1 MPALNPDQ
9 WTTLPRIE
17 EPNLDWIERPVIRVV
32 TAPSLLEGA
41 GFPVRRPWPS
51 ADLGFRQAG
60 PFLLLDHLGAVEY
73 APGEAKGAPWHL
85 HRGFETVTY
94 IIDGAMAHHDSQ
106 GGGGLNELSRH
117 LAYAEAGVSE
127 IALESSWFFDRCVEP
142 LGHIR
147 LMLDLPR
154 RNFGPFRP

>member
-1 MPALNPDQ
+1 MVRSWWLDCLPPLPFPSNPAPIP
-9 WTTLPRIE
+9 PR
-17 EPNLDWIERPVIRVV
+17 
-32 TAPSLLEGA
+32 LLGM
-41 GFPVRRPWPS
+41 
-51 ADLGFRQAG
+51 D
-60 PFLLLDHLGAVEY
+60 
-73 APGEAKGAPWHL
+73 
-85 HRGFETVTY
+85 
-94 IIDGAMAHHDSQ
+94 
-106 GGGGLNELSRH
+106 ELSRH